1 MSKQWSRSFRFWVLS
16 GLVISLALLIWFAR
30 DLINPL
36 VIGALLAFVLNPAIG
51 VLTSYTKI
59 SRSLAATIVLLF
71 GLGGLVAVSILITPR
86 LLNEIQVLFIDLQG
100 ISSQIEETLSTPY
113 ILIGWEIHLE
123 RFFPDIN
130 QLFFEQLASIPES
143 AFHLLEATSKNFL
156 WGLVIIATVYYLLRD
171 WKRLR
176 NWFFGYIPK
185 EYQPDARHIYKEIK
199 QIWHG
204 YLRGNLALMV
214 IVGIMFTLAWF
225 AIGLPGAL
233 ILGLIAGVLTI
244 IPDLGPAIAAVLA
257 TAVALFEGSTFL
269 VISNFWFAVL
279 VVGIYLLLINIKGIW
294 IRPRIFARS
303 VHMHD
308 GIVFIAIMAAV
319 VIQGI
324 LGALVIIPV
333 LASLGVFGRYIYHQ
347 LLGNASSFLEDH
359 QYEDVENPQNQ
370 PDQTQNKK
378 NMLME

>member
-1 MSKQWSRSFRFWVLS
+1 
-16 GLVISLALLIWFAR
+16 
-30 DLINPL
+30 
-36 VIGALLAFVLNPAIG
+36 
-51 VLTSYTKI
+51 
-59 SRSLAATIVLLF
+59 
-71 GLGGLVAVSILITPR
+71 
-86 LLNEIQVLFIDLQG
+86 
-100 ISSQIEETLSTPY
+100 
-113 ILIGWEIHLE
+113 
-123 RFFPDIN
+123 
-130 QLFFEQLASIPES
+130 
-143 AFHLLEATSKNFL
+143 
-156 WGLVIIATVYYLLRD
+156 
-171 WKRLR
+171 LR

-185 EYQPDARHIYKEIK
+185 EYQPDARHIYNEIK

-269 VISNFWFAVL
+269 EISNFWFAVL

-333 LASLGVFGRYIYHQ
+333 LASLGVLGRYIYYQ
-347 LLGNASSFLEDH
+347 LIGNASSFLDDH
-359 QYEDVENPQNQ
+359 QFDDVENA
-370 PDQTQNKK
+370 
-378 NMLME
+378 